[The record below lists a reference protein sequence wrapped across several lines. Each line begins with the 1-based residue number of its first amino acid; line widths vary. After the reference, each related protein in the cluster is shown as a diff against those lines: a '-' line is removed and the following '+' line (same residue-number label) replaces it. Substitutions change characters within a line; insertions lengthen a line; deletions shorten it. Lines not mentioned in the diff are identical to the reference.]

1 MTTTPRADIR
11 IRPVQAADA
20 AAMRQFVRGL
30 SVESRRLR
38 FHVALG
44 DCSMAM
50 AAHLA
55 GADGVHHQAWVA
67 CLDTAEGERIVGEA
81 RIYLRADGS
90 QSAELAIAVADE
102 FHGQGVAGKLM
113 HTLIQAAD
121 RAGVQ
126 RLFGEVLP
134 NNGRMLA
141 FMERQGFAAEF
152 DAAEGLTRVVR
163 VPKRARAGQGW
174 WQALRAVCGG
184 WVPVT
189 AGVMI

>member
-1 MTTTPRADIR
+1 MTTTPHTDIR

-30 SVESRRLR
+30 SVQSRRMR

-44 DCSMAM
+44 DCPAAM

-67 CLDTAEGERIVGEA
+67 CQATADGERIVGEA

-102 FHGQGVAGKLM
+102 FHGQGVAGALM
-113 HTLIQAAD
+113 RTLTQAAD
-121 RAGVQ
+121 RAGVK

-134 NNGRMLA
+134 DNGRMLA
-141 FMERQGFAAEF
+141 FMERQGFEAEP
-152 DAAEGLTRVVR
+152 DAAEGLMRVVR
-163 VPKRARAGQGW
+163 SPQKAHAAQAW
-174 WQALRAVCGG
+174 WQALRAVWAG
-184 WVPVT
+184 WVPVA
-189 AGVMI
+189 AGVVI